1 MKKLILAISLIT
13 ISLSVLAQGKAVV
26 DISVANLREEPDY
39 AAEMGTQALMGTVVE
54 ILETDRYWVKVSTP
68 DGYKAWVNEMAI
80 SRLDSAGEAAFPSA
94 GKLVCT
100 ARTSVIYSKPSTSST
115 PVSDLVRGDILI
127 STHKDHGTVRHG
139 MYPVS
144 TPGGREG
151 WVSKKDLVS
160 EAAWASGK
168 ACTGAAVVKEALK
181 YTGVPYLWGGNSPK
195 GFDCSGLTSYAA
207 LMNGRVLPRNAS
219 QQARLGKPV
228 DLAELEPGDLL
239 FFGNHETGRVSH
251 VGIYI
256 GDAHMVHAS
265 QLVRVNSIRE
275 GDPDCYENFSN
286 FLFARRIFD

>member
-1 MKKLILAISLIT
+1 MKKLILAIGLIT

-68 DGYKAWVNEMAI
+68 DGYKAWVNEMAVRQF
-80 SRLDSAGEAAFPSA
+80 SQEDETVYASSD
-94 GKLVCT
+94 KLVCQ
-100 ARTSVIYSKPSTSST
+100 ARNSMIYSSPDRKSR
-115 PVSDLVRGDILI
+115 PVSDLVKGDVVV
-127 STHKDHGTVRHG
+127 KDHGTTRHG
-139 MYPVS
+139 MVPVS
-144 TPGGREG
+144 TPGGRHG

-160 EAAWASGK
+160 EAAWTAGK